1 MSLLLACQ
9 FWGQLLNTSAVNEKY
24 PVLNRDT
31 LTMPIQMQLSQKE
44 KTFSLIFVA
53 FLKSS

>member
-9 FWGQLLNTSAVNEKY
+9 FWGQFLNTLTVNEKY